1 MVNQYFLYQ
10 FFYLFFFFI
19 LLDENEFAPP
29 LEKFRKGYLWVS
41 HLTSQYWCEQQ
52 MEYSFTRPEEAVE
65 EPQHVSRGSEL
76 HLGMVS

>member
-1 MVNQYFLYQ
+1 
-10 FFYLFFFFI
+10 
-19 LLDENEFAPP
+19 
-29 LEKFRKGYLWVS
+29 
-41 HLTSQYWCEQQ
+41 

>member
-10 FFYLFFFFI
+10 FFLSFFFI